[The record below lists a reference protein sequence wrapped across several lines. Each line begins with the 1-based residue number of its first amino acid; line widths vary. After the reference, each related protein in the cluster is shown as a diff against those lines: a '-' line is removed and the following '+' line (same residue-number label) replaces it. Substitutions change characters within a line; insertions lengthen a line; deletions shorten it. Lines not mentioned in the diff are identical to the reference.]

1 MKLRS
6 LISLLLVVAALA
18 GGAWWWFNKRTAG
31 DQPQLRTAKVER
43 GTLTATVAASG
54 TLAATVQVQVSSQ
67 VSGQIREVLADFNA
81 DVKKGQIIA
90 RIDPETFEYRVRQAQ
105 ADVDAAQ
112 AQVGV
117 QQATL
122 ASRRADLSRAAI
134 NLEEAKRDLDRK
146 NELVERNFI
155 SPAERDKARSIY
167 RALEQDVVT
176 ANAQIDLA
184 QAQLRNAG
192 STVQQR
198 EALLSSAR
206 VDMSR
211 TIIRAPVDGVVIKRS
226 IEPGQTVAV
235 SLAAPELFLIA
246 QNLRDMQVEVS
257 IDEAEVSRLRVG
269 QKTTFTVDA
278 FPGRT
283 FSGLVTQVRKAA
295 LNVQNVITYTAVV
308 SADNESLVL
317 LPGMTANVRVI
328 TDVRENVL
336 KVPNAALRFKPPG
349 ALDPAKSASVS
360 GAGFGTSTL
369 RAALDLVM
377 SPAQAQGQSQGQG
390 QGGGI
395 QAYRERLEREL
406 ALTDAQKASVDAVFV
421 SMRERFAGIREA
433 PQEERAALGEK
444 LRNDMRRRIN
454 DVLDPAQRKT
464 FASINAEIDARRAAM
479 QAGGSAASG
488 ASPGAAVAATT
499 NAPATATRA
508 PVAGADKPS
517 AEAGKSPAPT
527 SAASSSGTPANDAQA
542 PAAAAAAAKSLSA
555 SPSSSSS
562 ASAGG
567 GAAQGGPGAQLRA
580 FRDRLERDLALTDSQ
595 RTQLDGIFT
604 GMRERFLAVREAP
617 ESERAKLSE
626 ANRAEMRARINDIL
640 DEGQKKKYAEILVEL
655 SGRTVSR
662 GRVFVPGPE
671 GKPVAVELRL
681 GLSDGSTTE
690 VIAILNGASLAE
702 GDPVYVGIVGG
713 ASAPGPASLP
723 RPAGPR
729 L

>member
-6 LISLLLVVAALA
+6 LISLLLAAAVLA
-18 GGAWWWFNKRTAG
+18 GGAWWWFNKRATG

-81 DVKKGQIIA
+81 EVKKGQVIA

-122 ASRRADLSRAAI
+122 ASRRADLSRATI

-184 QAQLRNAG
+184 KAQLRNAG

-206 VDMSR
+206 VDLGR

-328 TDVRENVL
+328 TDVRESVL

-349 ALDPAKSASVS
+349 VSDPSKSASADGS
-360 GAGFGTSTL
+360 GLASMTMQ
-369 RAALDLVM
+369 AALDLM
-377 SPAQAQGQSQGQG
+377 LPRAQAQG

-406 ALTDAQKASVDAVFV
+406 ALTDPQKTSIDAIFL
-421 SMRERFAGIREA
+421 SMRERFAGVRDA

-444 LRNDMRRRIN
+444 LRNDMRRRVN
-454 DVLDPAQRKT
+454 EVLDPAQRKI
-464 FASINAEIDARRAAM
+464 FASINADIDARRAAM
-479 QAGGSAASG
+479 QAGAGSSSSGAASRSASGAASG
-488 ASPGAAVAATT
+488 AAVATTT
-499 NAPATATRA
+499 NAPAASSGASASSA
-508 PVAGADKPS
+508 PASAGA
-517 AEAGKSPAPT
+517 AAT
-527 SAASSSGTPANDAQA
+527 AASAS
-542 PAAAAAAAKSLSA
+542 AAAAAAKSATPSAPPSA
-555 SPSSSSS
+555 SPGG
-562 ASAGG
+562 SAG
-567 GAAQGGPGAQLRA
+567 QGGPGAQLRA
-580 FRDRLERDLALTDSQ
+580 FRERLERDLALTDSQ

-626 ANRAEMRARINDIL
+626 SNRAEMRARINDIL
-640 DEGQKKKYAEILVEL
+640 DDNQKKKYAEILVEL

-671 GKPVAVELRL
+671 GKPVAIELRL
-681 GLSDGSTTE
+681 GLSDGATTE

-713 ASAPGPASLP
+713 ASSPGPASPP
-723 RPAGPR
+723 RPSGPR

>member
-18 GGAWWWFNKRTAG
+18 GGAWWWFNKRAAG

-67 VSGQIREVLADFNA
+67 VSGQIREVLADFNSE
-81 DVKKGQIIA
+81 VKKGQVIA

-122 ASRRADLSRAAI
+122 ASRRADLSRATI

-198 EALLSSAR
+198 EALLSSSR
-206 VDMSR
+206 VDLGR
-211 TIIRAPVDGVVIKRS
+211 TVIRAPVDGVVIKRS

-349 ALDPAKSASVS
+349 APDPAKSASVS
-360 GAGFGTSTL
+360 GAGFGSSTL
-369 RAALDLVM
+369 QAALDLVM

-406 ALTDAQKASVDAVFV
+406 ALTETQKASVDAVFV

-454 DVLDPAQRKT
+454 EVLDPAQRKT

-479 QAGGSAASG
+479 QAGGGASSG
-488 ASPGAAVAATT
+488 AAAAAATNATT
-499 NAPATATRA
+499 NAPATPTRA
-508 PVAGADKPS
+508 PAAAADKPS
-517 AEAGKSPAPT
+517 AEAGKSTAST
-527 SAASSSGTPANDAQA
+527 GAASPSGTPANLAQA
-542 PAAAAAAAKSLSA
+542 PASAAAAAKPPSA
-555 SPSSSSS
+555 PPSSSSS
-562 ASAGG
+562 AGG
-567 GAAQGGPGAQLRA
+567 SPGQGGPGAQLRA
-580 FRDRLERDLALTDSQ
+580 FRERLERDLALSDSQ

-640 DEGQKKKYAEILVEL
+640 DDGQKKKYAEILVEL

-702 GDPVYVGIVGG
+702 GDAVYVGIVGG
-713 ASAPGPASLP
+713 ASSPGPASPP
-723 RPAGPR
+723 RPGGPR

>member
-1 MKLRS
+1 MKLRT
-6 LISLLLVVAALA
+6 LIVLLLIAAALA
-18 GGAWWWFNKRTAG
+18 GGAWWWFDKRAAA

-81 DVKKGQIIA
+81 EVKKGQVIA

-122 ASRRADLSRAAI
+122 ASRRADLSRATI

-146 NELVERNFI
+146 NDLVERNFI
-155 SPAERDKARSIY
+155 SPAERDKARSVF

-184 QAQLRNAG
+184 QALLRNAR

-206 VDMSR
+206 VDLGR

-328 TDVRENVL
+328 TDVRDKVL

-349 ALDPAKSASVS
+349 VTDPPKSASVS
-360 GAGFGTSTL
+360 GAGFAGSTL
-369 RAALDLVM
+369 QAALDLVLTR
-377 SPAQAQGQSQGQG
+377 AQAQG

-406 ALTDAQKASVDAVFV
+406 ALTDAQKASIEAIFV
-421 SMRERFAGIREA
+421 SMRERFAGVRDA
-433 PQEERAALGEK
+433 PQEERAALSEK
-444 LRNDMRRRIN
+444 LRNDMRRRVN
-454 DVLDPAQRKT
+454 EVLDPAQRKT

-479 QAGGSAASG
+479 QAGAGSSSGAAAGAASG
-488 ASPGAAVAATT
+488 AASGAAAASTT
-499 NAPATATRA
+499 NAPAATPGA
-508 PVAGADKPS
+508 SASGGTAGAG
-517 AEAGKSPAPT
+517 AAGAGA
-527 SAASSSGTPANDAQA
+527 AAS
-542 PAAAAAAAKSLSA
+542 AAAATAATAAAKAA
-555 SPSSSSS
+555 SPSPPPS
-562 ASAGG
+562 ASTGGSAG
-567 GAAQGGPGAQLRA
+567 QGGPGAQLRA
-580 FRDRLERDLALTDSQ
+580 FRERLERDLALTDSQ

-626 ANRAEMRARINDIL
+626 ANRAELRARINDIL
-640 DEGQKKKYAEILVEL
+640 DDGQKKKYAEILVEL

-662 GRVFVPGPE
+662 GRVFIPGPE

-690 VIAILNGASLAE
+690 VIAILNGASLTE
-702 GDPVYVGIVGG
+702 GDLVYVGIVGG
-713 ASAPGPASLP
+713 ATSPGPASPP

>member
-1 MKLRS
+1 MKLRT
-6 LISLLLVVAALA
+6 LIVLLLIAAALA
-18 GGAWWWFNKRTAG
+18 GGTWWWFDKRAAG

-81 DVKKGQIIA
+81 EVKKGQVIA

-122 ASRRADLSRAAI
+122 ASRRADLSRATI

-146 NELVERNFI
+146 NDLVERNFI
-155 SPAERDKARSIY
+155 SPAERDKARSVF

-184 QAQLRNAG
+184 QALLRNAR

-206 VDMSR
+206 VDLSR

-328 TDVRENVL
+328 TDVREKVL

-349 ALDPAKSASVS
+349 VTDPSKSASVS
-360 GAGFGTSTL
+360 GAGFAGSTL
-369 RAALDLVM
+369 QAALDLVL
-377 SPAQAQGQSQGQG
+377 SQAQAQG

-406 ALTDAQKASVDAVFV
+406 ALTDTQKASIEAIFV
-421 SMRERFAGIREA
+421 SMRERFAGVRDA
-433 PQEERAALGEK
+433 PQEERAALSEK
-444 LRNDMRRRIN
+444 LRNDLRRRVN
-454 DVLDPAQRKT
+454 EVLDPAQRKT

-479 QAGGSAASG
+479 QAGAGSSSGAASG
-488 ASPGAAVAATT
+488 AVAASTT
-499 NAPATATRA
+499 NAPAATPGA
-508 PVAGADKPS
+508 SASGAAAGA
-517 AEAGKSPAPT
+517 G
-527 SAASSSGTPANDAQA
+527 
-542 PAAAAAAAKSLSA
+542 AAATAAAATAAAAKSPSA
-555 SPSSSSS
+555 SPS
-562 ASAGG
+562 ASTGGNAG
-567 GAAQGGPGAQLRA
+567 QSGPGAQMRA
-580 FRDRLERDLALTDSQ
+580 FRERLERDLALTESQ

-626 ANRAEMRARINDIL
+626 ANRAELRARINDIL
-640 DEGQKKKYAEILVEL
+640 DDGQKKKYAEILVEL

-702 GDPVYVGIVGG
+702 GDLVYVGIVGG
-713 ASAPGPASLP
+713 ATSPGPASPP

>member
-18 GGAWWWFNKRTAG
+18 GGAWWWFNKRAAG

-67 VSGQIREVLADFNA
+67 VSGQIREVLADFNSE
-81 DVKKGQIIA
+81 VKKGQVIA

-122 ASRRADLSRAAI
+122 ASRRADLSRATI

-206 VDMSR
+206 VDLGR
-211 TIIRAPVDGVVIKRS
+211 TVIRAPVDGVVIKRS

-269 QKTTFTVDA
+269 LKTTFTVDA

-349 ALDPAKSASVS
+349 APDPAKSASVS
-360 GAGFGTSTL
+360 GAGFGSSTL
-369 RAALDLVM
+369 QAALDLVM

-406 ALTDAQKASVDAVFV
+406 ALTETQKASVDAVFV
-421 SMRERFAGIREA
+421 SMRERYAGLREA

-454 DVLDPAQRKT
+454 EVLDPAQRKT

-479 QAGGSAASG
+479 QAGGGASSG
-488 ASPGAAVAATT
+488 AAAAATTNATT
-499 NAPATATRA
+499 NAPATPTRTPA
-508 PVAGADKPS
+508 AAADKPS
-517 AEAGKSPAPT
+517 AEAAKSPAST
-527 SAASSSGTPANDAQA
+527 AAASPSSTPANLAQA
-542 PAAAAAAAKSLSA
+542 PASAAAAAKP
-555 SPSSSSS
+555 PSSSSS
-562 ASAGG
+562 AGG
-567 GAAQGGPGAQLRA
+567 SPGQGGPGAQLRA
-580 FRDRLERDLALTDSQ
+580 FRERLERDLALSDSQ

-640 DEGQKKKYAEILVEL
+640 DDGQKKKYAEILVEL

-702 GDPVYVGIVGG
+702 GDAVYVGIVGG
-713 ASAPGPASLP
+713 ASSPGPASPP
-723 RPAGPR
+723 RPGGPR

>member
-1 MKLRS
+1 MKLRT
-6 LISLLLVVAALA
+6 LIVLLLIAAALA
-18 GGAWWWFNKRTAG
+18 GGTWWWFDKRAAG

-81 DVKKGQIIA
+81 EVKKGQVIA

-122 ASRRADLSRAAI
+122 ASRRADLSRATI

-146 NELVERNFI
+146 NDLVERNFI
-155 SPAERDKARSIY
+155 SPAERDKARSVF

-184 QAQLRNAG
+184 QALLRNAR

-206 VDMSR
+206 VDLSR

-328 TDVRENVL
+328 TDVREKVL

-349 ALDPAKSASVS
+349 VTDPSKSASVS
-360 GAGFGTSTL
+360 GAGFAGSTL
-369 RAALDLVM
+369 QAALDLVL
-377 SPAQAQGQSQGQG
+377 SQAQAQG

-406 ALTDAQKASVDAVFV
+406 ALTDTQKASIEAIFV
-421 SMRERFAGIREA
+421 SMRERFAGVRDA
-433 PQEERAALGEK
+433 PQEERAALSEK
-444 LRNDMRRRIN
+444 LRNDLRRRVN
-454 DVLDPAQRKT
+454 EVLDPAQRKT

-479 QAGGSAASG
+479 QAGAGSSSGAASG
-488 ASPGAAVAATT
+488 AVAASTT
-499 NAPATATRA
+499 NAPAATPGA
-508 PVAGADKPS
+508 SASGAAAGA
-517 AEAGKSPAPT
+517 G
-527 SAASSSGTPANDAQA
+527 
-542 PAAAAAAAKSLSA
+542 AAATAAAATAAAAKSPSA
-555 SPSSSSS
+555 SPSAS
-562 ASAGG
+562 ASPSPSASTGGNAG
-567 GAAQGGPGAQLRA
+567 QSGPGAQMRA
-580 FRDRLERDLALTDSQ
+580 FRERLERDLALTESQ

-626 ANRAEMRARINDIL
+626 ANRAELRARINDIL

-702 GDPVYVGIVGG
+702 GDLVYVGIIGG
-713 ASAPGPASLP
+713 ATSPGPASPP

>member
-18 GGAWWWFNKRTAG
+18 GGAWWWFNKRAAG

-67 VSGQIREVLADFNA
+67 VSGQIREVLADFNSE
-81 DVKKGQIIA
+81 VKKGQVIA

-122 ASRRADLSRAAI
+122 ASRRADLSRATI

-198 EALLSSAR
+198 EALLSSSR
-206 VDMSR
+206 VDLGR
-211 TIIRAPVDGVVIKRS
+211 TVIRAPVDGVVIKRS

-349 ALDPAKSASVS
+349 APDPAKSASVS
-360 GAGFGTSTL
+360 GAGFGSSTL
-369 RAALDLVM
+369 QAALDLVM

-406 ALTDAQKASVDAVFV
+406 ALTETQKASVDAVFV

-454 DVLDPAQRKT
+454 EVLDPAQRKT

-479 QAGGSAASG
+479 QAGGGASSG
-488 ASPGAAVAATT
+488 AAAAAATNATT
-499 NAPATATRA
+499 NAPATPTRA
-508 PVAGADKPS
+508 PAAAADKPS
-517 AEAGKSPAPT
+517 AEAGKSPAST
-527 SAASSSGTPANDAQA
+527 GAASPSGTPANLAQA
-542 PAAAAAAAKSLSA
+542 PASAAAAAKPPSA
-555 SPSSSSS
+555 PPSSSSS
-562 ASAGG
+562 AGG
-567 GAAQGGPGAQLRA
+567 SPGQGGPGAQLRA
-580 FRDRLERDLALTDSQ
+580 FRERLERDLALSDSQ

-640 DEGQKKKYAEILVEL
+640 DDGQKKKYAEILVEL

-702 GDPVYVGIVGG
+702 GDAVYVGIVGG
-713 ASAPGPASLP
+713 ASSPGPASPP
-723 RPAGPR
+723 RPGGPR